1 MNEFKCPS
9 CDKMIPFTKKGLYGN
24 TCSNFMSKGRWVCKS
39 CFNAFGGDMLEYV
52 EDIDQQAFA
61 QERKSSYGK

>member
-9 CDKMIPFTKKGLYGN
+9 CDKTKL
-24 TCSNFMSKGRWVCKS
+24 TTQCSNFMSKGRWVCKS
-39 CFNAFGGDMLEYV
+39 CFNVFEGDMLEYV

-61 QERKSSYGK
+61 QGRMSSNGK

>member
-9 CDKMIPFTKKGLYGN
+9 CDKIKPTAK
-24 TCSNFMSKGRWVCKS
+24 CSNFMSKGRWVCKL
-39 CFNAFGGDMLEYV
+39 CFKVFGGDILEYV

-61 QERKSSYGK
+61 QGRKSSYGK

>member
-9 CDKMIPFTKKGLYGN
+9 CDKTKP
-24 TCSNFMSKGRWVCKS
+24 TIQCSNFMSKGRWVCKL
-39 CFNAFGGDMLEYV
+39 CFNTFGGDMLEYA

-61 QERKSSYGK
+61 QGRRSSYDNKEY

>member
-9 CDKMIPFTKKGLYGN
+9 CDKIKPTAK
-24 TCSNFMSKGRWVCKS
+24 CSNFMSKGRWVCKL
-39 CFNAFGGDMLEYV
+39 CFKVFGGDILEYV

-61 QERKSSYGK
+61 QGRKSSYDNKKY